1 MSCPSIRWSRRSV
14 RRKESD
20 LTSYDRHP
28 NDLGVGQPDQGPKGF
43 QGLVKGSYPGCWGG
57 FSIPEYWYTTRM
69 EITLNLPEDI
79 AHGLE
84 AKWKDLPRAA
94 LESLALEGYRSGA
107 LTMVQVRRLLGFG
120 TRYELDG
127 FLKRHALYLNYS
139 IENLERDAEA
149 SRQFSSRR

>member
-1 MSCPSIRWSRRSV
+1 
-14 RRKESD
+14 
-20 LTSYDRHP
+20 
-28 NDLGVGQPDQGPKGF
+28 
-43 QGLVKGSYPGCWGG
+43 
-57 FSIPEYWYTTRM
+57 M

-79 AHGLE
+79 AHGLK

-107 LTMVQVRRLLGFG
+107 LTAAQVRKLLGFG

-127 FLKRHALYLNYS
+127 FLKQRGVYLNYTV
-139 IENLERDAEA
+139 EDVERDAET

>member
-1 MSCPSIRWSRRSV
+1 
-14 RRKESD
+14 
-20 LTSYDRHP
+20 
-28 NDLGVGQPDQGPKGF
+28 
-43 QGLVKGSYPGCWGG
+43 
-57 FSIPEYWYTTRM
+57 M
-69 EITLNLPEDI
+69 EITLNLPEEI

-107 LTMVQVRRLLGFG
+107 LTEAQVRQLLGFR

-127 FLKRHALYLNYS
+127 FLKQHEVYLNYTV
-139 IENLERDAEA
+139 EDVERDAET

>member
-1 MSCPSIRWSRRSV
+1 
-14 RRKESD
+14 
-20 LTSYDRHP
+20 
-28 NDLGVGQPDQGPKGF
+28 
-43 QGLVKGSYPGCWGG
+43 
-57 FSIPEYWYTTRM
+57 M

-127 FLKRHALYLNYS
+127 FLKRHGLYLNYS
-139 IENLERDAEA
+139 IEDLERDAEA